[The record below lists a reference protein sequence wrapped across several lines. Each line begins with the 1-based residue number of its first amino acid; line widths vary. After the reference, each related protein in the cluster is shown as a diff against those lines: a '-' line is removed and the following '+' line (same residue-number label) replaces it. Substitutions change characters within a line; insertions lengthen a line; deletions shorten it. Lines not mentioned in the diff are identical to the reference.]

1 MNIERL
7 YQLYLRHPSIQTD
20 TRKLRDGDLFF
31 ALKGPNFNGNQF
43 ALSALKQGAA
53 YAVIDEATASA
64 APEGVPALSERLIL
78 VDDALATLQALAL
91 HHRQQFDI
99 PFIAITG
106 SNGKTTTK
114 ELVYAVLASKYRT
127 YTTVGNLNNHIGVPL
142 TLLSIKKDAQFAVI
156 EMGANHQKEIESYCR
171 YTLPTHG
178 IITNAGKAHLEG
190 FGGPEGV
197 KKGKG
202 ELYTFLREHDG
213 TAFVMWDYAYL
224 REMSKGI
231 PHILRYGTA
240 DADLIGVVESDG
252 AAATIGKNVVADAT
266 TENAGSQSGNDGKT
280 VASSGDSFL
289 RVRIIKGAAT
299 GTISTQL
306 VGDYNLPNVLVA
318 VAIGKFFGVDDESI
332 RQSIEG
338 YTPSNSR
345 SQLIQRESNHI
356 ILDAYN
362 ANPSSMKAAIENFA
376 RLNASASGGGG
387 KAGGSAT
394 EIASGAGGDKAG
406 ADRDKAEPGSD
417 KVEAGSDRAVGN
429 DKAEAGGDRAT
440 TGAGRKVLILGA
452 MAELGEESLEE
463 HRQIVELIGK
473 YSWLQVVLVGGDFL
487 KITHP
492 YLSFQNSREAGE
504 WLRQAG
510 FTDTWLLIK
519 GSRSTKM
526 EEVLN

>member
-7 YQLYLRHPSIQTD
+7 YQLYLQHPSIQTD
-20 TRKLRDGDLFF
+20 TRKLKDGDLFF

-43 ALSALKQGAA
+43 AISALEQGAA
-53 YAVIDEATASA
+53 YAVIDEAPTQPSGSGGSA
-64 APEGVPALSERLIL
+64 GLREGDEGLLGVAAVLT
-78 VDDALATLQALAL
+78 TLQALAL
-91 HHRQQFDI
+91 HHRRQFDI

-114 ELVYAVLASKYRT
+114 ELVNAVLASKYIT

-156 EMGANHQKEIESYCR
+156 EMGANHQKEIESYCQ
-171 YTLPTHG
+171 YALPTHG

-197 KKGKG
+197 RKGKG
-202 ELYTFLREHDG
+202 ELYAFLRQHEG
-213 TAFVMWDYAYL
+213 TAFVMWDYDYL

-240 DADLIGVVESDG
+240 DADITGVVD
-252 AAATIGKNVVADAT
+252 
-266 TENAGSQSGNDGKT
+266 Q
-280 VASSGDSFL
+280 DSFPGDPAGQAL
-289 RVRIIKGAAT
+289 TAAGQHSTDSPASPRQTGSFLKVRITGGAAT
-299 GTISTQL
+299 GLISTQL

-318 VAIGKFFGVDDESI
+318 VAVGKQFGVPDQRI
-332 RQSIEG
+332 RQSIEA

-345 SQLIQRESNHI
+345 SQLIRRDSNHI

-376 RLNASASGGGG
+376 HMNAVA
-387 KAGGSAT
+387 APT
-394 EIASGAGGDKAG
+394 
-406 ADRDKAEPGSD
+406 PPH
-417 KVEAGSDRAVGN
+417 
-429 DKAEAGGDRAT
+429 
-440 TGAGRKVLILGA
+440 KVLILGA

-463 HRQIVELIGK
+463 HRQIIDLIGK
-473 YSWLQVVLVGGDFL
+473 YPWQQVVLVGGDFL
-487 KITHP
+487 RLDHP
-492 YLSFQNSREAGE
+492 YLSFKNSREAGD

-526 EEVLN
+526 EEVLG